1 MKRLLILTLA
11 VMAVAGGMFLDQLRL
26 GVLNAGAASEASP
39 KTEAESTRGQENAQA
54 GQQPLS
60 ASRAA
65 REEKALQDARRQQI
79 AEKEAAMAAK
89 EQELKKLGAKLDS
102 QIKALEDSKKRLDD
116 SLKAQKKA
124 QDEKQKK
131 MIGLFKKMRPE
142 QAGQL
147 MDKLAEDKVISLL
160 NQMDTKTIIKLVP
173 YLKQPRVL
181 KWINENLTGV

>member
-1 MKRLLILTLA
+1 MKRFLVLCLA
-11 VMAVAGGMFLDQLRL
+11 VTAFAGGMFLDRSRL
-26 GVLNAGAASEASP
+26 GTVSAGAASEAAP
-39 KTEAESTRGQENAQA
+39 RAATDPTRGEGAA
-54 GQQPLS
+54 GQQSLS
-60 ASRAA
+60 ISRAA
-65 REEKALQDARRQQI
+65 REEKAIQDARRQQI
-79 AEKEAAMAAK
+79 AEREAAIAAK

-116 SLKAQKKA
+116 SQKNQKKT

-160 NQMDTKTIIKLVP
+160 NQMDTKTVIKLVP
-173 YLKQPRVL
+173 FLKQPRVL
-181 KWINENLTGV
+181 KWINENLSGV